1 MAALNPAL
9 SSSLA
14 NDVYG
19 ISKLPDLRRAVQQ
32 LKIDYNDK
40 FVFSESCLLSARTG
54 PPGIKISTAFGFV
67 LAGKGINYK
76 V

>member
-40 FVFSESCLLSARTG
+40 FVFQKVVCSAQEQVLLG
-54 PPGIKISTAFGFV
+54 
-67 LAGKGINYK
+67 
-76 V
+76 